1 MLGAMDTIWPVCQ
14 AVAASSVDGR
24 WPERVVRATECR
36 DAIPLTVPR
45 SVPVPVRVCV
55 RSHGIDLILVPCLP
69 RPLAGRRIYTI
80 RGSNGV
86 ASAVYAGGSRRPP
99 RRNKVAVDPQ
109 GTR

>member
-1 MLGAMDTIWPVCQ
+1 MGWVGGGLHEHRRRRKMCSAPWTQYGLCGQ

-55 RSHGIDLILVPCLP
+55 RSHGIESYSGAVPSP
-69 RPLAGRRIYTI
+69 P
-80 RGSNGV
+80 
-86 ASAVYAGGSRRPP
+86 AGGP
-99 RRNKVAVDPQ
+99 AYLYDTGQ
-109 GTR
+109 